1 MDPRDLVRSNGYLG
15 PALGPG
21 DQVYLTL
28 VPGTNWVGFQP
39 PSIVTLDPLIDM
51 GSSRFKGSM
60 EVRPELLESRRR
72 TALMAE
78 LMGDFAAMHD
88 ELLSDLAR

>member
-15 PALGPG
+15 PGLGSG
-21 DQVYLTL
+21 DQVYLNL
-28 VPGTNWVGFQP
+28 VPGTNWVYFQP
-39 PSIVTLDPLIDM
+39 PSVVTLDPLVDV
-51 GSSRFKGSM
+51 GTTPPEGGVG
-60 EVRPELLESRRR
+60 VRPELLERRFR
-72 TALMAE
+72 SKLMAE